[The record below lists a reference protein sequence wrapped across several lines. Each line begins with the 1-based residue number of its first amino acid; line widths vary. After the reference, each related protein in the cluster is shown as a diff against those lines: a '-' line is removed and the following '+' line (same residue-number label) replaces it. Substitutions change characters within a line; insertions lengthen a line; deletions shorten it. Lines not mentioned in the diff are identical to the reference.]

1 MDWIYLNF
9 TQDNILSSKTID
21 VKKETNQYKLN
32 ILSLQPGS
40 TATLVLSNGGT
51 SFRAE
56 NGHQIDNS
64 AKKSEGKQLI
74 VDYNVQNEIVN
85 SKLH

>member
-1 MDWIYLNF
+1 M
-9 TQDNILSSKTID
+9 
-21 VKKETNQYKLN
+21 
-32 ILSLQPGS
+32 QPGS

-56 NGHQIDNS
+56 NGNQIGNS

>member
-1 MDWIYLNF
+1 M
-9 TQDNILSSKTID
+9 
-21 VKKETNQYKLN
+21 
-32 ILSLQPGS
+32 QPGS

-51 SFRAE
+51 SFRPE